1 MEEIVMRKARGAS
14 GQMRIIE
21 ALLAS
26 FLILFAIAFV
36 NLFALTPA
44 SQTYEAGELEKV
56 GFNVLHDLDEQR
68 LLGRYIQN
76 KEWAN
81 FTAALTVSLPTDVY
95 FNLTVYDLNWR
106 VVNTQ
111 PISYGTAQ
119 VFSSSFVASVTY
131 VVPGYGASYSPK
143 ILVLQLVRG

>member
-1 MEEIVMRKARGAS
+1 MKRAKGKGKS
-14 GQMRIIE
+14 GQMRIVE

-36 NLFALTPA
+36 NLFALTPT
-44 SQTYEAGELEKV
+44 SQTYEAGELEKI

-68 LLGRYIQN
+68 LLGRYVQN

-95 FNLTVYDLNWR
+95 FNLTVYDSSWK
-106 VVNTQ
+106 VVNTA

-131 VVPGYGASYSPK
+131 IVPGYQANYSPK

>member
-1 MEEIVMRKARGAS
+1 MRRAKNRGKS

-36 NLFALTPA
+36 NLFALTPT
-44 SQTYEAGELEKV
+44 SQTYEAGELEKI

-68 LLGRYIQN
+68 LLGRYVQCE
-76 KEWAN
+76 EWAN

-95 FNLTVYDLNWR
+95 FNLTVYDPSWK
-106 VVNTQ
+106 VVNTA
-111 PISYGTAQ
+111 PISYGTTQ

-131 VVPGYGASYSPK
+131 IVPGHQASYGPR

>member
-1 MEEIVMRKARGAS
+1 MKRTRNKGNS

-36 NLFALTPA
+36 NLFALTPT
-44 SQTYEAGELEKV
+44 SQTYEAGELEKI
-56 GFNVLHDLDEQR
+56 GFNVLHDLDEQN
-68 LLGRYIQN
+68 LLGKYVQS

-81 FTAALTVSLPTDVY
+81 LTAALTVSLPTDVY
-95 FNLTVYDLNWR
+95 FNLTVYDLNGKIL
-106 VVNTQ
+106 NTA
-111 PISYGTAQ
+111 PIGYGATQ

-131 VVPGYGASYSPK
+131 IVPGYQAGYRPK

>member
-1 MEEIVMRKARGAS
+1 MRRIRNKGKS

-26 FLILFAIAFV
+26 FLVLFAIAFV
-36 NLFALTPA
+36 NLFALTPK
-44 SQTYEAGELEKV
+44 SQTYEASELEKI
-56 GFNVLHDLDEQR
+56 GFNVLHDLDEQK

-81 FTAALTVSLPTDVY
+81 LTAALTVSLPTDVY
-95 FNLTVYDLNWR
+95 FNVTVYDLTGK
-106 VVNTQ
+106 VVSTA
-111 PISYGTAQ
+111 PISYGTPQ
-119 VFSSSFVASVTY
+119 VFTSSFVASVTY
-131 VVPGYGASYSPK
+131 IVPGYQANYNPK

>member
-1 MEEIVMRKARGAS
+1 MRTRKNKSRS

-36 NLFALTPA
+36 NLFALTPS
-44 SQTYEAGELEKV
+44 SQTYEASELEKV
-56 GFNVLHDLDEQR
+56 GFNVLHDLDEQD
-68 LLGRYIQN
+68 LLARYLKFN
-76 KEWAN
+76 NVSGWGN
-81 FTAALTVSLPTDVY
+81 LTAALTVSLPTDVY
-95 FNLTVYDLNWR
+95 FNLTVYDMNWK
-106 VVNTQ
+106 VVNTA

-131 VVPGYGASYSPK
+131 IIPGYQAGYSPK

>member
-1 MEEIVMRKARGAS
+1 MKRAKSKGKS
-14 GQMRIIE
+14 GQMRIVE

-36 NLFALTPA
+36 NLFALTPT
-44 SQTYEAGELEKV
+44 SQTYEAGELEKI

-68 LLGRYIQN
+68 LLGRYIQF

-95 FNLTVYDLNWR
+95 FNLTVYDSNGN
-106 VVNTQ
+106 VVNTAL
-111 PISYGTAQ
+111 ISYGTAQ

-131 VVPGYGASYSPK
+131 IVPGYQSSYSPK

>member
-1 MEEIVMRKARGAS
+1 MRRAKSNGKGKS

-36 NLFALTPA
+36 NLFALTPT
-44 SQTYEAGELEKV
+44 SQTYEAGELEKI

-95 FNLTVYDLNWR
+95 FNLTVYNQNWNA
-106 VVNTQ
+106 VNNVT
-111 PISYGTAQ
+111 ISYGTAQ

-131 VVPGYGASYSPK
+131 IVPGYRASYSPK

>member
-1 MEEIVMRKARGAS
+1 MRTEKSRGKGRK

-36 NLFALTPA
+36 NLFALTPT
-44 SQTYEAGELEKV
+44 SQTYEASELEKV
-56 GFNVLHDLDEQR
+56 GFNVLHDLDEQS
-68 LLGRYIQN
+68 LLERYIQYR
-76 KEWAN
+76 EWAN

-106 VVNTQ
+106 VVNTAA

-119 VFSSSFVASVTY
+119 VFSSSFVASVVY
-131 VVPGYGASYSPK
+131 IVPGYQGVYSPK